1 MHQIAVVILNWNGAE
16 YLKKFLP
23 TLIQYSNQAE
33 IIVADNGSTDQSV
46 SLLQAEFPQVRLII
60 LDRNYGFC
68 EGYNRALQQVH
79 AKYYVLLNSDVQVTD
94 GWLQPMYAL
103 LESKEAIAACQ
114 PKILSYAEPTK
125 FEYAGAAG
133 GFIDYL
139 GTPFCRGRIFQHVE
153 SDLGQYNDTTEIF
166 WATGACL
173 MIRADSYHAM
183 QGLDAD
189 FFAHMEEIDFC
200 WRLQLFGHEIY
211 CCPESVV
218 YHVGGGTLPPSNPF
232 KTYLNYRNNLAML
245 YKNLPASQLGF
256 VLFLRLILDGVS
268 ALRFLPKW
276 EWRNIIAILKGH
288 FSFYGMLPV
297 LHQKR
302 HRVWN
307 QLEQFK
313 TVKSLPIYQKSVIWA
328 YFAKGKKTF
337 SSLSDS

>member
-23 TLIQYSNQAE
+23 TLIQYSNQAR

-46 SLLQAEFPQVRLII
+46 SILQAEFPQVRLII

-173 MIRADSYHAM
+173 MIRAESYNEMH
-183 QGLDAD
+183 GLDAD
-189 FFAHMEEIDFC
+189 FFAHMEEIDLC
-200 WRLQLFGHEIY
+200 WRLINSGKKIFY
-211 CCPESVV
+211 CGASTV
-218 YHVGGGTLPPSNPF
+218 YHVGGGTLNKSNPH
-232 KTYLNYRNNLAML
+232 KTYLNFRNNLYML
-245 YKNLPASQLGF
+245 HKNLPHQLLLKTIF
-256 VLFLRLILDGVS
+256 YKLILDGIAAIKMMVES
-268 ALRFLPKW
+268 GFAHFVAVLKAHFAYYGQIRNLNKKRKQIHVNPPHKLP
-276 EWRNIIAILKGH
+276 NII
-288 FSFYGMLPV
+288 Y
-297 LHQKR
+297 R
-302 HRVWN
+302 
-307 QLEQFK
+307 
-313 TVKSLPIYQKSVIWA
+313 KSIIFD
-328 YFAKGKKTF
+328 YFLRGRKVF
-337 SSLSDS
+337 